1 MRNMFPQVEPIYEE
15 FVKDGV
21 RVEFTVKA
29 EDTFLGSNT
38 EVAEGAYATV
48 RFRVTNLA
56 GGNPLTDVRPAA
68 WMDLQPT
75 ATSDDEQACQEKV
88 AGYLKGQIS
97 NRPLVDLNSF
107 FILAMNSGNSISVI
121 DPLVQVGGITQLY
134 TTLLLESPG
143 EDWAASPD
151 GNRLYVSLPKAGK
164 VAVAELQ
171 AFRVTDKV
179 LAGDVPVRVAL
190 HPGGETLWVG
200 NDSASGGKSGVSV
213 IDTRTLE
220 LLASLKTG
228 GGHHELAFSPDG
240 KYVLATN
247 ESDGTLTLIDAGSM
261 KIVRSEKT
269 GQLPVGVA
277 VSPDGRLAFVA
288 NGGDG
293 TINIFSLPDLK
304 VEISLNVE
312 PGLTGMQLSPDGRW
326 AFVLN
331 PNRNKVYIIDTTK
344 SELRHTL
351 EIAGAPD
358 QVAFSQ
364 QNAYIRPLN
373 GTSLMSMALSSLEG
387 EQAPSTT
394 EIPYAQR
401 PPGQSMEQALAN
413 PVATLPDEGAVLI
426 ANPADNLIYY
436 LLEGTLAPA
445 GSYQDQATLPR
456 AVRFVDRSL
465 RQEAP
470 GIYSGKVRI
479 PAGGDYQVALLL
491 DSPRLVHCFN
501 FTAKPGEAEKASQGA
516 GLQVEYVDA
525 PSQVKAGQPF
535 KLQLRASDPSTGQP
549 VVDLADLVL
558 LASQTGGNWN
568 RRYLA
573 APMGDGLYEVELN
586 LPQPGMYQILLSAT
600 SRGAGLEE
608 LPRITL
614 EATKDPPVTDQP

>member
-1 MRNMFPQVEPIYEE
+1 
-15 FVKDGV
+15 
-21 RVEFTVKA
+21 
-29 EDTFLGSNT
+29 
-38 EVAEGAYATV
+38 
-48 RFRVTNLA
+48 
-56 GGNPLTDVRPAA
+56 
-68 WMDLQPT
+68 
-75 ATSDDEQACQEKV
+75 
-88 AGYLKGQIS
+88 
-97 NRPLVDLNSF
+97 
-107 FILAMNSGNSISVI
+107 
-121 DPLVQVGGITQLY
+121 
-134 TTLLLESPG
+134 
-143 EDWAASPD
+143 
-151 GNRLYVSLPKAGK
+151 
-164 VAVAELQ
+164 
-171 AFRVTDKV
+171 
-179 LAGDVPVRVAL
+179 
-190 HPGGETLWVG
+190 VG

-213 IDTRTLE
+213 INTRTLD

-228 GGHHELAFSPDG
+228 GGHHELAFTPDG
-240 KYVLATN
+240 KYVLVTN

-288 NGGDG
+288 NGGNG
-293 TINIFSLPDLK
+293 TINIFSLPDLNL
-304 VEISLNVE
+304 ETSLNVE
-312 PGLTGMQLSPDGRW
+312 PGLTGMHLSPDGRW

-331 PNRNKVYIIDTTK
+331 PNRNQIYIIDTTK

-387 EQAPSTT
+387 ELAPAMT

-413 PVATLPDEGAVLI
+413 PVATMPDEGAVLI

-501 FTAKPGEAEKASQGA
+501 FTAKPGTDEASQGA

-525 PSQVKAGQPF
+525 PSQVKADQPF

-568 RRYLA
+568 QRYLA
-573 APMGDGLYEVELN
+573 SAMGDGLYEVALS
-586 LPQPGMYQILLSAT
+586 LPQPGRYQILLSAS
-600 SRGAGLEE
+600 SRGAGLGD
-608 LPRITL
+608 LPRL
-614 EATKDPPVTDQP
+614 SLQVSR